1 MTGRARPRR
10 GAVSRPCS
18 HGFTLVEILVVAA
31 IVAIGTTAAWLGWR
45 GADTQG
51 RRTAEAFAGALAH
64 ATTRAQWRHE
74 DLAVSAGPDAWRFWR
89 RDAST
94 PAWIPAADD
103 PLLAAVPLPDGV
115 VFASLVLAGRVIEPA
130 TLVALRASG
139 RNDPATYVLA
149 GDERR
154 WRVDLD
160 PLNRV
165 SVAEER

>member
-1 MTGRARPRR
+1 VTLPAPSRRTSRSRPR
-10 GAVSRPCS
+10 S
-18 HGFTLVEILVVAA
+18 HGFTLVEILVVGA

-64 ATTRAQWRHE
+64 ATARAQWRHE

-89 RDAST
+89 RDGAT
-94 PAWIPAADD
+94 PAWVPAADD
-103 PLLAAVPLPDGV
+103 PLLAAGPLPDGM
-115 VFASLVLAGRVIEPA
+115 VFASLVLAGRAIEPA
-130 TLVALRASG
+130 TLVALRANG

-149 GDERR
+149 GTDRR

-165 SVAEER
+165 SVAEAR